1 MTLPQVIAC
10 NKTHLGIIAR
20 VMAAILGGYILAN
33 LISMLLSYLLPVTQ
47 AQAVL
52 TSMLASYAIYA
63 AVVMWVFSVKTATK
77 AWAGLLIT
85 SALMATMVFIL
96 NAASKL

>member
-1 MTLPQVIAC
+1 MALPQVIAW
-10 NKTHLGIIAR
+10 NKTHLAIIAR
-20 VMAAILGGYILAN
+20 VVAAILGGYILAN

-52 TSMLASYAIYA
+52 ISMLASYAIYA

-77 AWAGLLIT
+77 AWAGLLVT
-85 SALMATMVFIL
+85 SVLMAAMVFAL